1 MGFFVLYAQFG
12 TVQNPKGVLLSEVKN
27 YAPILSH
34 YFWYINKAER
44 GEGMLYV
51 VIGGYRNFNDYE
63 AFKVFVD
70 ASIAQLN
77 ETEFTILSG
86 HCKGVDLMAEQYAME
101 RNYGLEIFSAEWEKY
116 GRAAGPI
123 RNKQMVEKANVVIA
137 FVCER
142 AKGTKNLISQAEK
155 LEKRLFIKNIE

>member
-1 MGFFVLYAQFG
+1 
-12 TVQNPKGVLLSEVKN
+12 
-27 YAPILSH
+27 
-34 YFWYINKAER
+34 
-44 GEGMLYV
+44 MLHV

-63 AFKVFVD
+63 TLKVFVD

-77 ETEFTILSG
+77 ETEITILSG

-101 RNYGLEIFSAEWEKY
+101 RNYGLEIFPAEWKKY

-142 AKGTKNLISQAEK
+142 AKGTKNLISHAKE
-155 LEKRLFIKNIE
+155 LGKRLFVKNIDSLV